1 MKYNPNRGR
10 CFSGA
15 EIAAYRARQR
25 IRQMQRQQQIREMA
39 AARKQSTVKKTGG

>member
-10 CFSGA
+10 CFSSA

-25 IRQMQRQQQIREMA
+25 IRQMQRQKQIREMA
-39 AARKQSTVKKTGG
+39 TAKKKSTAQKQGG